1 MECLMKSLAGLIRVT
16 GTSLPYVESRPIE
29 LVEVE
34 LSPPGEG
41 EVLVRIEAAGIC
53 HSDLSVVNGTR
64 QRPLPIVGGHESA
77 GIVEEVG
84 PGVSHLKVG
93 DHVTSVFLPSCG
105 SCSECQAE
113 LQAFCSIGA
122 AANARGE
129 MIRGGSRIKIDG
141 KPVNHYNGVSCY
153 SQFAIMDERSL
164 IKLPDDIAFD
174 IAALFGCA
182 LLTGIGAVRN
192 AARAKA
198 DQPLGIWGLGG
209 VGLSAL
215 IGAVIAG
222 SSPIFAIDPVES
234 KRKLALELGA
244 HFALHPDE
252 NLRDHLPSGVAVAI
266 ECAGIAATLKA
277 AYEATGRGGTTV
289 TVGLP
294 PASELLSISALSL
307 TSDVKT
313 VKGSYLGS
321 ANPRKDIP
329 DFVDF
334 WRAGKLPVERLLSA
348 ARPMTEINE
357 AMDALHGAQVI
368 RQVVRPN

>member
-1 MECLMKSLAGLIRVT
+1 MKSAAALILES
-16 GTSLPYVESRPIE
+16 GKSLPYSNSRPLQIEEIE
-29 LVEVE
+29 L
-34 LSPPGEG
+34 LPPQEG

-77 GIVEEVG
+77 GIVMELG
-84 PGVSHLKVG
+84 AGVSDLKVG

-105 SCSECQAE
+105 ACDECRAGM
-113 LQAFCSIGA
+113 QAFCSIGA
-122 AANARGE
+122 GANARGE
-129 MIRGGSRIKIDG
+129 MIRGGSRITMNG

-153 SQFAIMDERSL
+153 SQYAVLDQRSL
-164 IKLPDDIAFD
+164 IKLPNDIGFD

-192 AARAKA
+192 AAQIKSG
-198 DQPLGIWGLGG
+198 QSLGIWGLGG

-215 IGAVIAG
+215 IGGVIAG
-222 SSPIFAIDPVES
+222 ASPIFAIDPVES

-252 NLRDHLPSGVAVAI
+252 NLRDHLPAGVAVAV
-266 ECAGIAATLKA
+266 ECAGIAKTLQA
-277 AYEATGRGGTTV
+277 AYEATSRGGITV

-294 PASELLSISALSL
+294 PAAELLSISALSL
-307 TSDVKT
+307 TSDIKT
-313 VKGSYLGS
+313 IKGSYLGS

-329 DFVDF
+329 DFVEF
-334 WRAGKLPVERLLSA
+334 WRAGKLPVEKLLTTT
-348 ARPMTEINE
+348 RPMTEVNE

-368 RQVVRPN
+368 RQVIHPH